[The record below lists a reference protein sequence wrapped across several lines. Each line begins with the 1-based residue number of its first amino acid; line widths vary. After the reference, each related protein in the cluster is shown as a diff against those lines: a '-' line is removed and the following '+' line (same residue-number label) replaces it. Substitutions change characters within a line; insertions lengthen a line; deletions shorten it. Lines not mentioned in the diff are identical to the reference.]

1 MLEQERQRAAQ
12 PIRPMGGVR
21 SSSAANGS
29 ARARFAP
36 ATHDTPFY
44 SLSSFL
50 APPRWIRMM
59 WLLFSPGEC
68 AL

>member
-36 ATHDTPFY
+36 ATHDTPVLF
-44 SLSSFL
+44 SFL
-50 APPRWIRMM
+50 VSTLDSDDVAA
-59 WLLFSPGEC
+59 LF
-68 AL
+68 AR

>member
-36 ATHDTPFY
+36 ATHDTPVLF
-44 SLSSFL
+44 SFL
-50 APPRWIRMM
+50 VSRSSTLDSDDVAA
-59 WLLFSPGEC
+59 LF
-68 AL
+68 AR

>member
-1 MLEQERQRAAQ
+1 
-12 PIRPMGGVR
+12 MGGVR

-36 ATHDTPFY
+36 ATHDVPVLF
-44 SLSSFL
+44 SFL
-50 APPRWIRMM
+50 VSRFLVSPRWIRMM
-59 WLLFSPGEC
+59 WLLSSPGEC